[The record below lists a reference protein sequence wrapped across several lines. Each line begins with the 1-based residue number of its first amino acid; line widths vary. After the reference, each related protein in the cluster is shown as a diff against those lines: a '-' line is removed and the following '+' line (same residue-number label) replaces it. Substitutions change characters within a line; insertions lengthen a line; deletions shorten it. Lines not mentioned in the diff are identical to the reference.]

1 MALKG
6 FAGFAIRKVSGAVI
20 TIFIMI
26 CANFVLF
33 RMVPGDPV
41 RMLFKDPRVPAETI
55 LAMYEKF
62 GLTGTLWE
70 QFVAYLRQLFLYGD
84 LGYSFARAVPV
95 VELIAGRIPQTL
107 LMVGT
112 AILIAAVVGTI
123 LGAIA
128 GWKTGTRFDS
138 IIVSL
143 SLGMYAV
150 PTFVLGIILLL
161 FFALYLGIFPLGGM
175 TQIAAGLTGWAYW
188 KDVLWHLVLPAT
200 SVLVWYVGAYVIV
213 TRNSMQDVLDQDYII
228 SARAKGVKESTILR
242 RHALRNA
249 ILPVVTITGVHVA
262 WAIAGVI
269 QAETVFGWP
278 GVGRLMYSSVMSRD
292 YPVLQGLFLLFGVV
306 LVLANLVVDLIYGY
320 IDPRIKVGGGQ

>member
-6 FAGFAIRKVSGAVI
+6 FAGFAIRKVSRAVI

-26 CANFVLF
+26 CVNFVLF

-41 RMLFKDPRVPAETI
+41 RMLFKDPRVPAEII
-55 LAMYEKF
+55 LAMYERF
-62 GLTGTLWE
+62 GLTGSLWE
-70 QFVAYLRQLFLYGD
+70 QFGAYLRQLFVYGD
-84 LGYSFARAVPV
+84 LGYSFSRSVPV

-175 TQIAAGLTGWAYW
+175 TAIAAGLTGWAYW

-200 SVLVWYVGAYVIV
+200 SVLIWYVGAYVIV
-213 TRNSMQDVLDQDYII
+213 TRNSMQDVLDQDYIT

-249 ILPVVTITGVHVA
+249 ILPVVTITGIHVA

-278 GVGRLMYSSVMSRD
+278 GVGRLMYSSVMARD

-320 IDPRIKVGGGQ
+320 IDPRIKVGGGE